1 MSKLPSLERKLI
13 KAELKQRAEEGC
25 DTTEITERITAAL
38 QGKDNNDDIYQL
50 YEELIALP
58 IEKTFPYVE
67 PSDLKSIK
75 AQRPSGVRDLKIDL
89 H

>member
-58 IEKTFPYVE
+58 IEKIFLTLSLLILRVYKRKGHPE
-67 PSDLKSIK
+67 SEISK
-75 AQRPSGVRDLKIDL
+75 
-89 H
+89 